1 MSAIDRPDRAPPLPG
16 DIGSLVPASPPPSLG
31 ALEWWLP
38 MWHRRWRL
46 LVALL
51 LGAVLGLG
59 AGLVQPVRF
68 MASTSVVVQPALR
81 PSTAALA
88 GAQSAL
94 AGLVGTGGTAA
105 DFYAT
110 VLRSQAMGER
120 ILDRFDLQRS
130 WGLAFRTLAHQQ
142 LARRVGVAL
151 GRRDG
156 LLQISVVD
164 ETPQRAAAIANQY
177 VVELRSML
185 QAFALDEARQR
196 RQFYDAQLAR
206 ARADLAA
213 AQQRLQKSGYDR
225 AALRTQPAAAA
236 ERYARAAG
244 EVTAA
249 ELRLAA
255 TRRVRAE
262 ASAEVQQQLAELAG
276 LRQQLAGLEAP
287 RDQDAGAVVGH
298 LRDFRQAEVVVES
311 LARQAEAA
319 RIDEATDAVPLQ
331 LLDIARPPEW
341 PSSPRLPLWLLAG
354 ALLGGALAA
363 AWVLLRHRQALARL
377 DVARQQRL
385 ALLRSVLQG
394 GR

>member
-1 MSAIDRPDRAPPLPG
+1 MSRAHSPDRAPLPS
-16 DIGSLVPASPPPSLG
+16 DASDPTAALAPPPSLG
-31 ALEWWLP
+31 AIEWGLP
-38 MWHRRWRL
+38 LWHRRWRL

-51 LGAVLGLG
+51 VGALLGLG
-59 AGLVQPVRF
+59 AGLLQPVRF
-68 MASTSVVVQPALR
+68 MASASVVVQPALR
-81 PSTAALA
+81 PSAAALA

-105 DFYAT
+105 DLYAT
-110 VLRSQAMGER
+110 LLRSQAMGER

-142 LARRVGVAL
+142 LARRVSVAL

-156 LLQISVVD
+156 LLQVTVVD
-164 ETPQRAAAIANQY
+164 ETPQRAAAMANQLM
-177 VVELRSML
+177 VELRSML

-196 RQFYDAQLAR
+196 RQFYDAQLAK

-236 ERYARAAG
+236 ERYARAAA

-262 ASAEVQQQLAELAG
+262 SSAEVQQQLAELAG

-287 RDQDAGAVVGH
+287 RDQDAGTVVGH
-298 LRDFRQAEVVVES
+298 LRDFRQAEGVVEA

-341 PSSPRLPLWLLAG
+341 PASPRLPLWLLAG
-354 ALLGGALAA
+354 ALLGSGLAA

-377 DVARQQRL
+377 DAARQQRL
-385 ALLRSVLQG
+385 ALLRRVLQG
-394 GR
+394 G

>member
-1 MSAIDRPDRAPPLPG
+1 MSAPARPDRAPPLPA
-16 DIGSLVPASPPPSLG
+16 DRDNPAPASATTSLG
-31 ALEWWLP
+31 ALEWGLP
-38 MWHRRWRL
+38 LWHRRWRL
-46 LVALL
+46 LLALL

-59 AGLVQPVRF
+59 AGLLQPVRF

-94 AGLVGTGGTAA
+94 AGLVGAGGTAA
-105 DFYAT
+105 DLYAT
-110 VLRSQAMGER
+110 MLRSQAMGER
-120 ILDRFDLQRS
+120 ILERFDLQRS
-130 WGLAFRTLAHQQ
+130 WGLDFRTLAHQQ
-142 LARRVGVAL
+142 LARRVNVAL

-156 LLQISVVD
+156 LLQITVVD
-164 ETPQRAAAIANQY
+164 ETPQRAAAIANQH

-196 RQFYDAQLAR
+196 RQFYDVQLTR

-213 AQQRLQKSGYDR
+213 AQQRLQRSGYDR

-236 ERYARAAG
+236 ERYARAAT

-262 ASAEVQQQLAELAG
+262 ASAEVQQQLAGLA
-276 LRQQLAGLEAP
+276 AP
-287 RDQDAGAVVGH
+287 RDQDAGAVVNH
-298 LRDFRQAEVVVES
+298 LRDFRQAEAVVES

-331 LLDIARPPEW
+331 LLDPARPPEW
-341 PSSPRLPLWLLAG
+341 PASPRLPLWLLAG
-354 ALLGGALAA
+354 ALLGGGVAA
-363 AWVLLRHRQALARL
+363 VWVLLRHRQALARL
-377 DVARQQRL
+377 DAARQQRL
-385 ALLRSVLQG
+385 MLLGSVLRG
-394 GR
+394 ER